1 MPFLIQIRNGLF
13 LSGKT
18 LFIFAANI
26 KSMARIKKRYIVLG
40 IFLLLIA
47 AILFFL
53 STITKNYLVKNSE
66 KLIGRK
72 IGISELHF
80 NYAKVAVQVKGFVM
94 YEDNPS
100 EQFASFSEFYI
111 NLNPWTLISNEYS
124 VSEIRL
130 VNPQIQVIQNG
141 EQFNFDSL
149 IPKEDSLAVKD
160 TTQNESLKFTIRNIQ
175 LIDGKVMYNDLQ
187 KKNQVEMKN
196 LNLNLPLIAWNNEQ
210 SNMGLNFRMGEKGN
224 VNIQATVDNLNK
236 KYQIDVKTQDIDIQP
251 ITGYLTDY
259 MDVQSMNGLLTSNL
273 KITGDMNEVINIS
286 VSGNGSVADLSVLDG
301 RSEKIISSTKIT
313 AHIND
318 INLKTFHFGFG
329 KIEVDQPHL
338 LMVVDKDMT
347 NLERLLQPYFRNDSI
362 NMAAAAPTTTDEVPV
377 TYSFDT
383 IRVNNGLISIADNT
397 LNRPFNYEL
406 NDLNMT
412 MTGLTESAGQI
423 PVEFSTKLNN
433 KGELSGK
440 TIWSMVDFMNIE
452 MNVRMK
458 RLDLLSFSPY
468 SEYYIASPI
477 TQGWF
482 NYDLGLKMSATKLTN
497 TNVVKVD
504 ELEFGKRTKDTTA
517 MKVPVRLALYLMKDA
532 KDRIAFDLPVS
543 GNPSEPQFKLG
554 KLIWKTL
561 ANLMIKTAASPF
573 NALAGLAGTN
583 PESMEK
589 LPFVFTQDSL
599 DQQQRDK
606 LINLA
611 TILKKKPDL
620 ILTMTQTTDPE
631 KEKGQIAVQLTKVEF
646 AANQN
651 AGVDSTKVSATEI
664 KDDDPN
670 FLSFIRNTVPA
681 VDSLGIK
688 MACVKRLDSGRIETR
703 FQEILANRNR
713 VIAEFLT
720 QNQGIPAESVQV
732 STADLKNLPQEL
744 KVPQFKVEVSIK

>member
-1 MPFLIQIRNGLF
+1 
-13 LSGKT
+13 
-18 LFIFAANI
+18 
-26 KSMARIKKRYIVLG
+26 MARIKKRYIVLG

-130 VNPQIQVIQNG
+130 VNPRIQVIQNG

-175 LIDGKVMYNDLQ
+175 LIDGKVLYNDLQ

-196 LNLNLPLIAWNNEQ
+196 LNLNLPLISWNNEK
-210 SNMGLNFRMGEKGN
+210 SDVGIDFSMGQKGHVN
-224 VNIQATVDNLNK
+224 VKATVDNLNE
-236 KYQIDVKTQDIDIQP
+236 KYQINLKTQDIEILP

-259 MDVQSMNGLLTSNL
+259 FDIKSLNGFLTSDL
-273 KITGDMNEVINIS
+273 KIVGDMNEVINIS
-286 VSGNGSVADLSVLDG
+286 VSGTGSINDLAILDG
-301 RSEKIISSTKIT
+301 RSEKIISVPKLSTSIK
-313 AHIND
+313 D
-318 INLKTFHFGFG
+318 INLKDFHFGFG

-362 NMAAAAPTTTDEVPV
+362 SMATAAPTTTDEAPV

-440 TIWSMVDFMNIE
+440 IIWSMVDFMNIE

-589 LPFVFTQDSL
+589 LPFAFAQDSL

-670 FLSFIRNTVPA
+670 LLSFIRNTVPA
-681 VDSLGIK
+681 VDSLGIET
-688 MACVKRLDSGRIETR
+688 ACIKRLDSGRIETR
-703 FQEILANRNR
+703 FQEILAHRNR
-713 VIAEFLT
+713 VITEFLT
-720 QNQGIPAESVQV
+720 QNQGIPAELVQV
-732 STADLKNLPQEL
+732 SIADLKNLPQEL

>member
-1 MPFLIQIRNGLF
+1 
-13 LSGKT
+13 
-18 LFIFAANI
+18 
-26 KSMARIKKRYIVLG
+26 MARIKKRYIVLG

-301 RSEKIISSTKIT
+301 RSEKIISSPKIT

-318 INLKTFHFGFG
+318 INLKTFHFDFG

-589 LPFVFTQDSL
+589 LPFAFAQDSL
-599 DQQQRDK
+599 DQEQRDK

-620 ILTMTQTTDPE
+620 ILAMTQTTDPE
-631 KEKGQIAVQLTKVEF
+631 KEKGQIAIQLTKVEF

-681 VDSLGIK
+681 VDSLGIET
-688 MACVKRLDSGRIETR
+688 ACIKRLDSGRIETR

-720 QNQGIPAESVQV
+720 QTQGIPAESVQV